1 MKEQKS
7 RDYHRFVSVVETGVV
22 VALTRLNDKN
32 SLSRYKTRANE
43 YWPISWWDVASVVDP
58 DV

>member
-1 MKEQKS
+1 M
-7 RDYHRFVSVVETGVV
+7 SVVETGVV